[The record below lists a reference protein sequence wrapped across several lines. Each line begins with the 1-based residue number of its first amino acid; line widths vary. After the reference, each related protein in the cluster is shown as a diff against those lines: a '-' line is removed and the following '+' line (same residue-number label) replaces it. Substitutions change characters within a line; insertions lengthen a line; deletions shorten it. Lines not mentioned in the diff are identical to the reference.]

1 MLVVSLYVHTL
12 STMKSQEFLKTL
24 NLEASNVYITTR
36 YVEARE
42 MINVIRVS

>member
-1 MLVVSLYVHTL
+1 MYILKVNEEP
-12 STMKSQEFLKTL
+12 EFLKTL